1 MSGIFKTIYLAS
13 PLGFSEL
20 GQKGLKPIKL
30 KLVAL
35 GHTVIDPW
43 DTDVS
48 QMVITAT
55 LPSKEYQQVKANSK
69 AVALAIGLTNAAQI
83 DKADCVLAVLDG
95 QELDSGT
102 VSELGYAV
110 GRGKTV
116 YGYRGDFRDLGELP
130 GVPFNLQVYYFITAS
145 GGAVFRSIEEIKI

>member
-1 MSGIFKTIYLAS
+1 MIIYLAS

-30 KLVAL
+30 KLNDL
-35 GHTVIDPW
+35 GHTVLDPW
-43 DTDVS
+43 ETDVS
-48 QMVITAT
+48 DMVITAT
-55 LPSKEYQQVKANSK
+55 LPSKEYRQVKANSI
-69 AVALAIGLTNAAQI
+69 AVAVAIGLANATQI

-102 VSELGYAV
+102 VSELGYAA
-110 GRGKTV
+110 GKGKKV

-130 GVPFNLQVYYFITAS
+130 GVPFNLQVYYFIVAS
-145 GGAVFRSIEEIKI
+145 GGTVFRSIEEIQL